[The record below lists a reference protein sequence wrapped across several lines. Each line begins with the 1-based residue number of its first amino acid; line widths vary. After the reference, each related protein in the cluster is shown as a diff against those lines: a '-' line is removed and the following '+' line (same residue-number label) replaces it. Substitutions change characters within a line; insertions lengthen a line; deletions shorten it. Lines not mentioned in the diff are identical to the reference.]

1 MHILDIV
8 PAGAIDGW
16 IDNRYG
22 WPAYF
27 SFYCSAVHLLYY
39 VVVQHILVLAEEN
52 EMKNQV
58 FGEPDENATATDI
71 VDRAAE
77 LGFDR
82 IVIEHA
88 ESNRPSTVRGVEGF
102 EGFEGVRIRDRGLG
116 SRVRGSVVSPCSM
129 AG

>member
-1 MHILDIV
+1 M
-8 PAGAIDGW
+8 
-16 IDNRYG
+16 
-22 WPAYF
+22 
-27 SFYCSAVHLLYY
+27 
-39 VVVQHILVLAEEN
+39 QHNLVLAEEN

-88 ESNRPSTVRGVEGF
+88 ESNRPSTVPGVEGL
-102 EGFEGVRIRDRGLG
+102 RGL
-116 SRVRGSVVSPCSM
+116 RV
-129 AG
+129 